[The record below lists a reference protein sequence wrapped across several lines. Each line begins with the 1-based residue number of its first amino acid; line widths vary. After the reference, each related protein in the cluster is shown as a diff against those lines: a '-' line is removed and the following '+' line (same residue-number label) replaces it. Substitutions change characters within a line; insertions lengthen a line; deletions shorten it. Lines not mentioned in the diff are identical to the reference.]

1 MLDESICHSYGCW
14 VYFVAFI
21 LFLIENTVTKH
32 RRVGR
37 VDPDQILHYVA
48 SDLGLQSLPM
58 TLLRV
63 SR

>member
-1 MLDESICHSYGCW
+1 MLDESICRFREFR

-21 LFLIENTVTKH
+21 LFLMEILLANNI
-32 RRVGR
+32 
-37 VDPDQILHYVA
+37 DPGQIPDHVV
-48 SDLGLQSLPM
+48 SDLDLHCLSM